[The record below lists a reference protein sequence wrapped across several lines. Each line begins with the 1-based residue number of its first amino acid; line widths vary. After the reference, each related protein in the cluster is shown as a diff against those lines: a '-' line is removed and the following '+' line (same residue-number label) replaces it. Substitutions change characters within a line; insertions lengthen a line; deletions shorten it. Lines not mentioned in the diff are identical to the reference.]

1 MGLVLI
7 GRQAQGCGHC
17 FQFTS
22 ALHKHAESCLKE
34 RLSGYR
40 GNIDQGKGRKAG
52 PAVSPGNSEVLSP
65 ITFQLTP
72 VLGQAGK
79 NVD

>member
-1 MGLVLI
+1 MATVSSSSLPYI
-7 GRQAQGCGHC
+7 
-17 FQFTS
+17 S
-22 ALHKHAESCLKE
+22 MPKSCLKE

-40 GNIDQGKGRKAG
+40 GNIDQGKGREAG
-52 PAVSPGNSEVLSP
+52 PAVSPGNSEILSP

-79 NVD
+79 NVDYAPLMSLA